1 MRILTFPD
9 LKNLK
14 GIFYSRRYL
23 RDLCEAG
30 KFPQPVPISAA
41 RIGWVEEEVDQW
53 LAEKIAQRG
62 TDAAPSRDRVGVAA
76 RKPAR
81 RRAECSPAGIVTSPK
96 PPPTPPPRH

>member
-30 KFPQPVPISAA
+30 KFPKPVP
-41 RIGWVEEEVDQW
+41 VDQW
-53 LAEKIAQRG
+53 LADKVAQRG
-62 TDAAPSRDRVGVAA
+62 ADAAPSRERAGVAA
-76 RKPAR
+76 RKPASR
-81 RRAECSPAGIVTSPK
+81 
-96 PPPTPPPRH
+96 